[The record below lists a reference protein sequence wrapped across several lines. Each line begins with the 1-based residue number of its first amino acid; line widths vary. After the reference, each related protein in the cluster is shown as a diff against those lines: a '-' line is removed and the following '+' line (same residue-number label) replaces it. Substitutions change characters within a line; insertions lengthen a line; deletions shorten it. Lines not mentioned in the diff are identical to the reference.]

1 MANSIVKLTVEDSSF
16 NAKIKQAAKTFADFG
31 KNVASAGADAFGQF
45 ARGAKTAK
53 VAFEGFNAALKANAL
68 VLVASLAA
76 EAGQAIG
83 NLITNWITGAD
94 DAAKAQDTLNQK
106 LEETKRLLDEMK
118 YFDNFQMQLDKAS
131 GMKTTEILQRQFERS
146 QERFERANRL
156 YTLQIPGTQA
166 YTDSEQMMEQANAD
180 MVNAQRALQLDAIR
194 KANGTGE
201 YAKRGGSG
209 RNRKTNKSVVYD
221 PISMA
226 ASSAFASPLGLLN
239 GIPDGALSI
248 ISPLE
253 QMNAE
258 MKRLQEGRQ
267 KAFSTDQI
275 LLFDAAI
282 ADLQERMDKFVG
294 KMPKIAEDTGESFSD
309 AAQAIGSVGSALQQL
324 EDPGAKIAG
333 IIGQA
338 IANIA
343 LGFAQATAAASGGGP
358 FAWIA
363 AIAGGLGTMVSTI
376 EAIHSATGYA
386 QGGVVTGNSYSGD
399 NIPIMA
405 NAGEIVLTKAM
416 ANNLASSLQGT
427 GLQNLRL
434 SATVSGTQLRFVLNN
449 ESQMRGRGQYVTT
462 NFNG

>member
-31 KNVASAGADAFGQF
+31 SKVASAGVDAFGAF
-45 ARGAKTAK
+45 TKGAKSAK
-53 VAFEGFNAALKANAL
+53 VAFEGFNAALKSNAL

-83 NLITNWITGAD
+83 NFISNWITGAE
-94 DAAKAQDTLNQK
+94 DAARVQDVLNQK

-118 YFDNFQMQLDKAS
+118 YFDNFQMQIDKAS
-131 GMKTTEILQRQFERS
+131 GMATTDILQRQFERA
-146 QERFERANRL
+146 QARFERAKRL

-166 YTDSEQMMEQANAD
+166 YTDAEQMMEQANAD

-201 YAKRGGSG
+201 YAKRGGRG
-209 RNRKTNKSVVYD
+209 RNRKTGKIIS

-226 ASSAFASPLGLLN
+226 ASDEYAPPVGLLG
-239 GIPDGALSI
+239 GIPDLALSI

-258 MKRLQEGRQ
+258 MKRLEEARQ
-267 KAFSTDQI
+267 KAFSTDGI
-275 LLFDAAI
+275 LIFDAAI
-282 ADLQERMDKFVG
+282 ATLQERMDKFVG
-294 KMPKIAEDTGESFSD
+294 KMPKIAEETGESFSD

-386 QGGVVTGNSYSGD
+386 QGGIINGNSYSGD

>member
-16 NAKIKQAAKTFADFG
+16 NAKIKEAAKTFATFG

-45 ARGAKTAK
+45 VKGAKSAK
-53 VAFEGFNAALKANAL
+53 VAFEGFNTALKANAL

-76 EAGQAIG
+76 EAGQALG
-83 NLITNWITGAD
+83 NFISNWITGAE
-94 DAAKAQDTLNQK
+94 DAARVQDILNQK

-131 GMKTTEILQRQFERS
+131 GMETTKVLQRQFERT
-146 QERFERANRL
+146 QERFERAKRL
-156 YTLQIPGTQA
+156 YALNANSDT
-166 YTDSEQMMEQANAD
+166 EKEMEDANRD
-180 MVNAQRALQLDAIR
+180 MVNAQRALQLDAVS

-201 YAKRGGSG
+201 YAPKSSGSG
-209 RNRKTNKSVVYD
+209 RSRRKKTEKQID

-226 ASSAFASPLGLLN
+226 ASSEFASPVGLLN
-239 GIPDGALSI
+239 GTPSGSLSM

-258 MKRLQEGRQ
+258 LKRLQEGRE

-275 LLFDAAI
+275 MIFDTAI
-282 ADLQERMDKFVG
+282 EALQERMDKFVG
-294 KMPKIAEDTGESFSD
+294 KMPKIAEKTGESFSD
-309 AAQAIGSVGSALQQL
+309 AAQAIASVGSALQQL

-333 IIGQA
+333 IIGEA

-386 QGGVVTGNSYSGD
+386 QGGIINGNSYSGD

-405 NAGEIVLTKAM
+405 NAGEVVLTKAM

-427 GLQNLRL
+427 GLQNLHL

-449 ESQMRGRGQYVTT
+449 ESQVRGRGQYVTT